1 MIVAK
6 CIQKHKNKSGKI
18 ISYTLMDKD
27 GKTVSFNADILKD
40 HIKNNRID
48 VVNLKLTVDERLID
62 KEVNEENTQLL
73 ADKQLE
79 KLKSKAA
86 ILGLPIYEIDTMDNK
101 KCLVIKQGEN
111 TYTFYIPNEVTQIS
125 DMEYASNTEILRKI
139 QGDLTVIG
147 GENLG
152 SVDYLFQGLQVTNLN
167 LSRFRPK
174 LLTSV
179 RGMFRDCNAYIIDIS
194 HIKISNNADREQ
206 MFSECKP
213 SCLIKLSL
221 EEYQKQFKLFEQDI
235 WEHDLN
241 IQIRVINEEY
251 SEFKSI
257 NNKNQLIYSEKVK
270 NTDLMRALVHLNDN
284 IDYLCD
290 CYSELIEEI
299 EYIRPVVYFSYLK
312 KENPL
317 SIFLSN
323 ENNKTYYAKD
333 LIDKDKAVE
342 IINSEKV
349 VCNNDNFIVIT
360 NIESKSFRF
369 GVHNGK
375 GDWISKGLETYS
387 LILLINNN
395 INKLK
400 SLESVVEQDVAKIIE
415 NLTTLQSNHMDKIK
429 KFGTIKLKAQN
440 KGVKIDIDVRLHTN
454 KLADK
459 IYEFGYDLVKNYI
472 KVEILFTSNG
482 RDYKMFKVED
492 GTDTALDKFIY
503 KIYELTKKSKNGA
516 VIRLVTNDKNEINL
530 EVVTE

>member
-1 MIVAK
+1 M
-6 CIQKHKNKSGKI
+6 
-18 ISYTLMDKD
+18 
-27 GKTVSFNADILKD
+27 
-40 HIKNNRID
+40 
-48 VVNLKLTVDERLID
+48 
-62 KEVNEENTQLL
+62 
-73 ADKQLE
+73 
-79 KLKSKAA
+79 
-86 ILGLPIYEIDTMDNK
+86 
-101 KCLVIKQGEN
+101 
-111 TYTFYIPNEVTQIS
+111 
-125 DMEYASNTEILRKI
+125 
-139 QGDLTVIG
+139 
-147 GENLG
+147 
-152 SVDYLFQGLQVTNLN
+152 
-167 LSRFRPK
+167 
-174 LLTSV
+174 
-179 RGMFRDCNAYIIDIS
+179 
-194 HIKISNNADREQ
+194 
-206 MFSECKP
+206 
-213 SCLIKLSL
+213 
-221 EEYQKQFKLFEQDI
+221 
-235 WEHDLN
+235 
-241 IQIRVINEEY
+241 
-251 SEFKSI
+251 
-257 NNKNQLIYSEKVK
+257 
-270 NTDLMRALVHLNDN
+270 
-284 IDYLCD
+284 
-290 CYSELIEEI
+290 
-299 EYIRPVVYFSYLK
+299 
-312 KENPL
+312 
-317 SIFLSN
+317 
-323 ENNKTYYAKD
+323 
-333 LIDKDKAVE
+333 IDKDKAVE